1 MVSAQGVDEDGW
13 NVQRA
18 QQGNVYYCTPTD
30 HLHSQLADLEYQK
43 AKAVL
48 ESNQTSGDLS
58 MYNR

>member
-1 MVSAQGVDEDGW
+1 MCNEHNKVMSAT
-13 NVQRA
+13 
-18 QQGNVYYCTPTD
+18 CTPTD